1 MPEIDFTNLPDSEE
15 IRVDFSSLPD
25 QPKRGGVTRSFADE
39 ATFREIKNATN
50 GDIEKR
56 ARNASTIAATHDISE
71 SEAYEVQDIF
81 TDLYGD
87 KDLWDKATGSFKAG
101 WGDMYSSVGGIMKRK
116 GVGEFA
122 DTYIDFGERLKRAY
136 IPPAD
141 QSEFTW
147 RKMMDPEWYATTATR
162 SVPFAISLVPAAVV
176 GAYLGVQGAGLY
188 GLGIFGQTVLGAI
201 GGAALSRPI
210 ESAIEAQGAFEE
222 ATQKGFNPE
231 DAESA
236 ADQVFWDNMKLS
248 GLDAAE
254 FATAFLPMGK
264 VAGATAKRI
273 LARRIAATTGK
284 LGAVGTMEAA
294 EERYQEKAVM
304 DAVGDFTSFFDFGN
318 ARLNE
323 ASAAGAVF
331 GVGLGGA
338 GSVFTALKN
347 NVTKGLSDEVK
358 KVYDTARN
366 EALNAGVDPKE
377 ADLAGLDAVAGTP
390 EGKAHIEK
398 VLSNI
403 KSIAAGEEVAT
414 AEGEEAFALDLN
426 VEREVDETAFDAQI
440 DEALNGEIT
449 DESISALIG
458 KVSEEETEISIL
470 DKVKSINDSL
480 GEKGSIDLEPIIDL
494 GKSIWSEGH
503 TTIEAFTKRAKELLS
518 TSWDKVKD
526 FISQAWEAVK
536 AFNAQM
542 GEKGSIG
549 FDISDTLDNEPIRK
563 AIADIKA
570 SGGLSLES
578 LNKDYSKEQ
587 ILELTRKNPG
597 LISKT
602 GAAKL
607 DEIAQEYGF
616 ADGDTLLQSI
626 LGIKSKAKTKSNLR
640 KQESAE
646 IVKFSTLAK
655 KGYEIISGSIPSY
668 ELDLG
673 DRLYIAG
680 EEHEVSDIDDEG
692 TITLKNGM
700 SYRVAA
706 DETVSFEAIKRAKKE
721 DSDKENKALLRDTRR
736 KLADSA
742 KVRSGIKARIR
753 QATGQYTVA
762 NLVREDTALKEGLK
776 RSAQAAQI
784 AMREGR
790 KEGVTQ
796 EKARM
801 KALLIEAKQRESAR
815 KAAQEIIDDIQ
826 RVRKRINSLEP
837 EAQAVLRPILDA
849 IDFTNMSEGRRA
861 DLSSLR
867 SFYESE
873 LWAIPQSKEKAFA
886 KIDQTPIRDYTIA
899 DLQDIQEI
907 VHDAERLSAAKGKE
921 RGKAIKDIKRVSEMK
936 GSIAVDYQKQ
946 INAIISGFDFKK
958 PTEQKATELRS
969 LRAFIEKNGVPLGI
983 NQKYLNEL
991 ARLEKIPL
999 KELTTDDLTSLRDT
1013 LKHLEKLGKLKAS
1026 MKYKYNQRRIKEAL
1040 EKLIEWTHNLDPKIK
1055 NLKDKSGRDRLRLA
1069 LKQAYIM
1076 TLHTPRVAE
1085 MIDGYKQGENVR
1097 LIKWLSREE
1106 TIATQE
1112 AAKKK
1117 EAFMADLK
1125 SLGIEN
1131 ITEAMEARMMAVM
1144 REREGARTQAETL
1157 IDHYKLGGVPTLTA
1171 QEEIIIS
1178 KIKEYI
1184 NAQKN
1189 DLAAVME
1196 EITGEIFPEMETYYL
1211 PMKYEREEQLIPDAN
1226 VLGGSRTT
1234 HTFDGFRH
1242 ARVQGVKK
1250 VPRIDLINI
1259 FSEAI
1264 DEQFWYVRMQPV
1276 IEDIKQLVLS
1286 DEYEEAA
1293 GEMVRDWWRDELDIV
1308 ARRGWSNSAKNT
1320 LMSAG
1325 LRQVRHNLNQSILLF
1340 KLSTIML
1347 QPFAV
1352 FDAVAYTN
1360 AKYGPEAAA
1369 KVFGETT
1376 KCVFIPGLAK
1386 KYIAESPEL
1395 QMRQGGELAM
1405 QEEMAALGIKED
1417 DTLMDKASRVG
1428 YSMIRRADV
1437 NTAAGVQK
1445 AIEKMLTEQGA
1456 ADAKT
1461 EAEFIMNL
1469 TNGSSTVVQRPH
1481 LLSTG
1486 EAARTWF
1493 TFQSFIMNRW
1503 GIIAHD
1509 LIMSGFVKSDTYKQK
1524 MLTLVSL
1531 GILMMAGNL
1540 EDEARKLL
1548 AKVTT
1553 GKEWKDKN
1561 RGAFADGVLNLTST
1575 MPVFGSFI
1583 NAAAMGMSAS
1593 PPAIRA
1599 GENLTKGFYRL
1610 YSGKDT
1616 KSKVKGAVQ
1625 ATEAGLELFVGLPGT
1640 AQAFDLLEAAMFDN
1654 K

>member
-1 MPEIDFTNLPDSEE
+1 VPEIDFTNLPDSEAS
-15 IRVDFSSLPD
+15 RVDFSSLPD
-25 QPKRGGVTRSFADE
+25 QPARRGVTRSFADE

-50 GDIEKR
+50 GNIEKR

-71 SEAYEVQDIF
+71 SEAYELQDIF

-87 KDLWDKATGSFKAG
+87 KDLWDKAAGSFKAG

-116 GVGEFA
+116 GIGEFA

-136 IPPAD
+136 IPPDD

-176 GAYLGVQGAGLY
+176 GAYLGVQGATLY
-188 GLGIFGQTVLGAI
+188 GLGLFGQTVLGAI

-222 ATQKGFNPE
+222 ATQKGFTPE

-264 VAGATAKRI
+264 VAGATVKRM

-318 ARLNE
+318 PRLNE

-347 NVTKGLSDEVK
+347 NVTKGLPDEVK
-358 KVYDTARN
+358 TIYDTARN
-366 EALNAGVDPKE
+366 EALNAGADPKA

-403 KSIAAGEEVAT
+403 KSIAAGEEIQTV
-414 AEGEEAFALDLN
+414 EGEEAFKIDLN
-426 VEREVDETAFDAQI
+426 LGETVEI
-440 DEALNGEIT
+440 DEAQLDTLIDSLVSEEVSDTALDDFINTSIKVLNNEHGSITLFPMTSRKGTGDIPPKTTQQPEGGIIPDNSVMRVSIHNRGVNYHLGSGEAYLDRAGRVILDGETYNIGDKAYLHEGKFHKTPPKGLIDALTRQAEQATGVIDGIKSVMWKIKWDKPKTVKRIEEDWLSGDMIEQDVPNPERYPDLDMDDFYTRDSVSLAEKYMNLPDESKIIPGMVKDKLNDVSSPLFEVGGKLHIT
-449 DESISALIG
+449 DGPKQLSKEQRQALIG
-458 KVSEEETEISIL
+458 YENAGGSLGHSALVSIGRGAESRQIIPGLSDKDVTLKKTIQIVKKDTGLPNPSRPPEVGGQSVPATSIL

-480 GEKGSIDLEPIIDL
+480 GEKGSIDLEPLVDL

-503 TTIEAFTKRAKELLS
+503 TTIEAFTTRAKELLS
-518 TSWDKVKD
+518 TSWEKVKD

-536 AFNAQM
+536 SFNEKL
-542 GEKGSIG
+542 GERGSIG
-549 FDISDTLDNEPIRK
+549 GEKKEAIKTTIRK
-563 AIADIKA
+563 A
-570 SGGLSLES
+570 
-578 LNKDYSKEQ
+578 
-587 ILELTRKNPG
+587 
-597 LISKT
+597 
-602 GAAKL
+602 
-607 DEIAQEYGF
+607 
-616 ADGDTLLQSI
+616 
-626 LGIKSKAKTKSNLR
+626 
-640 KQESAE
+640 
-646 IVKFSTLAK
+646 
-655 KGYEIISGSIPSY
+655 
-668 ELDLG
+668 
-673 DRLYIAG
+673 
-680 EEHEVSDIDDEG
+680 
-692 TITLKNGM
+692 
-700 SYRVAA
+700 
-706 DETVSFEAIKRAKKE
+706 
-721 DSDKENKALLRDTRR
+721 
-736 KLADSA
+736 
-742 KVRSGIKARIR
+742 
-753 QATGQYTVA
+753 TGQRTDA
-762 NLVREDTALKEGLK
+762 NMVREDVALREGLRK
-776 RSAQAAQI
+776 SAQAARV
-784 AMREGR
+784 AMRAGNT
-790 KEGVTQ
+790 EGVAK

-801 KALLIEAKQRESAR
+801 KALLIDAKKR
-815 KAAQEIIDDIQ
+815 AQE
-826 RVRKRINSLEP
+826 R
-837 EAQAVLRPILDA
+837 EAV
-849 IDFTNMSEGRRA
+849 
-861 DLSSLR
+861 
-867 SFYESE
+867 
-873 LWAIPQSKEKAFA
+873 
-886 KIDQTPIRDYTIA
+886 
-899 DLQDIQEI
+899 
-907 VHDAERLSAAKGKE
+907 KGIK
-921 RGKAIKDIKRVSEMK
+921 KDIERVAKMK
-936 GSIAVDYQKQ
+936 GDIAVDYQKQ

-958 PTEQKATELRS
+958 PTEQKVTELRS

-991 ARLEKIPL
+991 SRLEKIPL

-1040 EKLIEWTHNLDPKIK
+1040 GKLIEWTHNLDPKVK

-1069 LKQAYIM
+1069 LKQAYLV
-1076 TLHTPRVAE
+1076 TLHSPRVAE

-1106 TIATQE
+1106 TKATQE
-1112 AAKKK
+1112 ATKKK
-1117 EAFMADLK
+1117 EAFMADLR
-1125 SLGIEN
+1125 SLGIEH

-1157 IDHYKLGGVPTLTA
+1157 INHYKLGGVPTLTA
-1171 QEEIIIS
+1171 QEEAIIG
-1178 KIKEYI
+1178 KVKEYI
-1184 NAQKN
+1184 NDQKN

-1211 PMKYEREEQLIPDAN
+1211 PMKYEREEQLIPDSN

-1250 VPRIDLINI
+1250 VPRIDLVNI

-1264 DEQFWYVRMQPV
+1264 DEQFWYVRMQPI

-1286 DEYEEAA
+1286 EEYEEAA
-1293 GEMVRDWWRDELDIV
+1293 GEMVRDWWRDELDIIS
-1308 ARRGWSNSAKNT
+1308 RRGWSNSAKNT

-1340 KLSTIML
+1340 KLSTILL

-1369 KVFGETT
+1369 KVFAETT

-1386 KYIAESPEL
+1386 KYIAGSAEL

-1405 QEEMAALGIKED
+1405 QEEMVALGIKED

-1445 AIEKMLTEQGA
+1445 AIEKMLTERGI

-1469 TNGSSTVVQRPH
+1469 TNGSSTIVQRPH
-1481 LLSTG
+1481 ILSTG
-1486 EAARTWF
+1486 EVARTWF

-1509 LIMSGFVKSDTYKQK
+1509 LIMSGFVKSETYKEK

-1540 EDEARKLL
+1540 EDEGRKLL
-1548 AKVTT
+1548 VKLTT
-1553 GKEWKDKN
+1553 GREWKDKN

-1593 PPAIRA
+1593 PPAMRA
-1599 GENLTKGFYRL
+1599 GENLTKGLYRL
-1610 YSGKDT
+1610 YAGKDT
-1616 KSKVKGAVQ
+1616 ESKVKGAVQ
-1625 ATEAGLELFVGLPGT
+1625 TTEAGLELFVGLPGT